1 MAGVLAFAWSWLAGS
16 DAEDLAGPSLSSWE
30 APFSAE
36 KEARRPS
43 SKQEILGPKSQVG
56 RLAEK
61 SPEMTERV
69 LTSPVFRLRGC
80 LRFRERK
87 LELGGHQI
95 SLQGHKPAVTKAD
108 GSFEFKSVRAG
119 RMVLGVGR
127 MIVLDLGELR
137 KRYLSLDTPEGSEES
152 QRTGAPAVSGAL
164 HHWCASFM
172 SVVVS
177 RANPDQFLEID
188 VRSLDRVSGQVLF
201 AGVER
206 RPAVGA
212 RVRLMQVDEWFQ
224 MVIFTA
230 LHLGIA
236 NTTTD
241 LNGSFEIGA
250 WESGYWFVDVFVDGL
265 PMTRQ
270 EVVIGGEKAP
280 KPLEFHLAK
289 LDVVVEAQLEG
300 GADLDG
306 IPVSLV
312 MASVGLGRAS
322 MEMLVD
328 SMPENTRTGKLVK
341 GRCVFRGLAPGDY
354 WIKIGEEHAPYFVV
368 GGHQRRVTLKSELKT
383 QRIRF
388 KLKRAFQHVA
398 KLQCEGKNI
407 SPDAYVVLA
416 YRDGSGRILLARTGS
431 WGIVTVSLDR
441 RVDLGVQSVRGSL
454 PQENGAPRSGHFEAD
469 SDASLKVFSS
479 EEIKARG
486 PKWGFRETGLV
497 IPLRLKT
504 K

>member
-1 MAGVLAFAWSWLAGS
+1 M
-16 DAEDLAGPSLSSWE
+16 
-30 APFSAE
+30 
-36 KEARRPS
+36 
-43 SKQEILGPKSQVG
+43 
-56 RLAEK
+56 
-61 SPEMTERV
+61 
-69 LTSPVFRLRGC
+69 
-80 LRFRERK
+80 
-87 LELGGHQI
+87 
-95 SLQGHKPAVTKAD
+95 
-108 GSFEFKSVRAG
+108 
-119 RMVLGVGR
+119 
-127 MIVLDLGELR
+127 
-137 KRYLSLDTPEGSEES
+137 
-152 QRTGAPAVSGAL
+152 
-164 HHWCASFM
+164 
-172 SVVVS
+172 
-177 RANPDQFLEID
+177 
-188 VRSLDRVSGQVLF
+188 
-201 AGVER
+201 
-206 RPAVGA
+206 
-212 RVRLMQVDEWFQ
+212 
-224 MVIFTA
+224 
-230 LHLGIA
+230 
-236 NTTTD
+236 
-241 LNGSFEIGA
+241 
-250 WESGYWFVDVFVDGL
+250 
-265 PMTRQ
+265 
-270 EVVIGGEKAP
+270 
-280 KPLEFHLAK
+280 
-289 LDVVVEAQLEG
+289 VEAQLEG